1 MAPRSQKQLFPRP
14 LRFFGKKLLHLIS
27 PPPVV
32 AAVRL
37 SGVIGHVSRFQSGLS
52 ADGMS
57 DILKR
62 AFAQPKLKAVALLI
76 NSPGGSPAQ
85 SALISQRIRLLAD
98 EKRVPVYAF
107 VEDVAASGG
116 YWLACAADEIYAQES
131 SIVGSIGVISAS
143 FGFQGL
149 IDRLGIERRVHS
161 EGAHKSVLDP
171 FLAERKEDIAILK
184 HIQKDIHRQFK
195 AEVKRRRGK
204 RLKGSEATL
213 FSGLFWTGSD
223 AQKLGLID
231 GIAEVRS
238 FCREKFGKRAEI
250 RVIRPGKPFLKQ
262 MLGARGAPAG
272 AFTEGL
278 LESLEIRSYWQRFGL

>member
-1 MAPRSQKQLFPRP
+1 MARRSQKQLFPRP
-14 LRFFGKKLLHLIS
+14 LRFLGKRLLRLIS

-37 SGVIGHVSRFQSGLS
+37 SGVIGHVSRFQNGLS
-52 ADGMS
+52 ADGTS
-57 DILKR
+57 EILMR

-76 NSPGGSPAQ
+76 NSPGGSPTQ
-85 SALISQRIRLLAD
+85 SALISQRIRLLAE
-98 EKRVPVYAF
+98 EKNVPVYAF

-143 FGFQGL
+143 FGFEGF

-161 EGAHKSVLDP
+161 EGSHKSVLDP
-171 FLAERKEDIAILK
+171 FLPEKKEDIAILK

-223 AQKLGLID
+223 AQKFGLID
-231 GIAEVRS
+231 GIAEVKS
-238 FCREKFGKRAEI
+238 FCREKFGKKTEI
-250 RVIRPGKPFLKQ
+250 RIIRAGKPLLKQ
-262 MLGARGAPAG
+262 MLGARAG
-272 AFTEGL
+272 VPTALAEGL
-278 LESLEIRSYWQRFGL
+278 LESIEMRSYWQRFGL